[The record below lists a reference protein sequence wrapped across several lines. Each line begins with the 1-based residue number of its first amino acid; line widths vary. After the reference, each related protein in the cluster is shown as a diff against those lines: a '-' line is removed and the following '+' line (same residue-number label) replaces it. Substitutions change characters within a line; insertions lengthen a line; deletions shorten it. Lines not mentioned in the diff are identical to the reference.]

1 MALILLCLA
10 ACAAGVGLTLYA
22 DATQRPRLE
31 WIGKPLAALAFI
43 LAGTLWG
50 ALDSSYGQWILAGLV
65 LGALG
70 DVLLIPRS
78 TGLIFMGGMLAFGLG
93 HGAYV
98 VAFAGLPLSTPALWL
113 SGIGMAAFSVFV
125 LRWLMPHVPGEFK
138 IPVLAYLGIIG
149 LMTVLAIA
157 ASAAGASWAIAIG
170 GVAFAL
176 SDLAVAR
183 ERFVAPGKG
192 SRIWGLPLYFGAQ
205 MIIAATVS
213 LVGPA
218 P

>member
-78 TGLIFMGGMLAFGLG
+78 TGLIFMGGMLAFG
-93 HGAYV
+93 
-98 VAFAGLPLSTPALWL
+98 
-113 SGIGMAAFSVFV
+113 
-125 LRWLMPHVPGEFK
+125 
-138 IPVLAYLGIIG
+138 
-149 LMTVLAIA
+149 
-157 ASAAGASWAIAIG
+157 
-170 GVAFAL
+170 
-176 SDLAVAR
+176 
-183 ERFVAPGKG
+183 
-192 SRIWGLPLYFGAQ
+192 
-205 MIIAATVS
+205 
-213 LVGPA
+213 
-218 P
+218 